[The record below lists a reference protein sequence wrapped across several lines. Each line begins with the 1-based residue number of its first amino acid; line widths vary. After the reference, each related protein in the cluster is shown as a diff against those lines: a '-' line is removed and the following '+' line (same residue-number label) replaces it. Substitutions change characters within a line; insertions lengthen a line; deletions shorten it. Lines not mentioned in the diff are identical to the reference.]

1 MGKCDE
7 YFHVVVTQLNKFT
20 MGICISRPPAPCL
33 PPGPGSQFV
42 FLGPGSQFVFTGH
55 GPQFLFTSPGPHFLF
70 TGPNFPN
77 LYLPVLAPD
86 LCLPALVPNLYL
98 LALVY
103 SIITSPQSKFCIYRP
118 CLLNLCLYLRPW
130 PTICI
135 TNLGSEFAFTL
146 LLVVVAVVVVIVVVV
161 ISLELIIPI
170 FVCRL

>member
-33 PPGPGSQFV
+33 PPGPGSQSV

-55 GPQFLFTSPGPHFLF
+55 GPQFLFTSPGPQFLF

-86 LCLPALVPNLYL
+86 LCLPALVP
-98 LALVY
+98 
-103 SIITSPQSKFCIYRP
+103 ICIYQPQFTILLPVPSPSFAYTDLVCSICVCIYGPGLRFV
-118 CLLNLCLYLRPW
+118 LSIWDLNLHLPYYWQQWQWQL
-130 PTICI
+130 
-135 TNLGSEFAFTL
+135 
-146 LLVVVAVVVVIVVVV
+146 
-161 ISLELIIPI
+161 
-170 FVCRL
+170 